1 MSLPCCLTTATY
13 ISWTCGQRAWLAAG
27 PCQSTGS
34 QREAQASWQAKL
46 PGWMD
51 WMGTMTRA
59 WSLPPAC
66 LITVFTW
73 CCGRSTA
80 DAMSHHRWLTLGAGA
95 AGFECN
101 LYGSRLHEPKFSPNG
116 IITQCTIIYLFARG
130 PGLWVGEG
138 SFYWHTSQHANGIH
152 HWLHLYLV
160 MLVRIRVC
168 ILGSS
173 FLNIGFK

>member
-27 PCQSTGS
+27 PCQSTGN
-34 QREAQASWQAKL
+34 QREAQAFWQAKL

-66 LITVFTW
+66 LTTVFTW

-80 DAMSHHRWLTLGAGA
+80 DATSHHCWLTLGAWA

-101 LYGSRLHEPKFSPNG
+101 LCGSRLHEPKFSPNG
-116 IITQCTIIYLFARG
+116 IITQCTIIYLCLPGGQGSGWGRARFIDIQR
-130 PGLWVGEG
+130 
-138 SFYWHTSQHANGIH
+138 S
-152 HWLHLYLV
+152 
-160 MLVRIRVC
+160 MLRGYTIDFIC
-168 ILGSS
+168 T
-173 FLNIGFK
+173 